1 MTSIDVTPYSK
12 INPKIYAYTFPK
24 KEAPLHEGYIKVGET
39 TRNVEK
45 RITEQTGS
53 SGFNPRLLFK
63 RKAQK
68 IDGTWFND
76 TDLHNYFELN
86 NIERGNFNDT
96 AKEWFYFNDTPE
108 LAEELTD
115 KYINLDY
122 DEVQIAESKSDYI
135 LRGEQNDA
143 VEKTLSYYKN
153 NNEPREFL
161 WNAKPRFGKTLTTY
175 DFIRKINAQNILIV
189 TNRPAIANSWYDD
202 FVKFISWQEKDMK
215 FVSNTDALNNKALKK
230 EKFDDLTGNNQ
241 EKVYSQI
248 SFISLQDLKGAQFA
262 GGPHDKLKWVAQLDW
277 DLLVIDEA
285 HEGVDT
291 EKTNKAFE
299 KIDRDF
305 TLHLSGTPFK
315 AIADNKFNNNQIYNW
330 SYADEQDAKIQ
341 HQNNLDTNPYEE
353 LPTLNLFTYQMS
365 NLIIDEIEKGRNFGD
380 DNYDYVFDL
389 NEFFSTN
396 KNGDFVYENDIKDF
410 LDNLASGRFP
420 FAETEYRQELDH
432 TFWLLSR
439 VASAKAL
446 KKLLNTH
453 PMFKDYKV
461 ILAAGNEKDQL
472 TVEEQLE
479 NEAYDMKRNESS
491 YNRVKN
497 AIDEYDRTITLSVG
511 QLTTGVTIPEWT
523 GVFMLSN
530 IQSPVLYFQAAF
542 RAQNPNSETN
552 KAGELYRKENA
563 YIFDFAPERT
573 LSLFDELANNLSNH
587 NANSTSDRKENIR
600 ELLNFFPV
608 IAEDSDGEMHEID
621 ATEVLTIP
629 KQIKSREVVK
639 RGFMSNLLFNNIA
652 GIFSAP
658 AAVQNILNKI
668 PPEENKRH
676 GERRNI
682 EVTDP
687 LLNEKNEVDVP
698 DSLVVNKT
706 DSLFG
711 NSLYKDQV
719 SIEDYQS
726 DKIINNILNN
736 AKDGFENIRDE
747 YNLTRKAQRK
757 IYDDF
762 KEDITEKVTQ
772 YVSDLEEEHNEA
784 QKDYD
789 SIEAPSDL
797 DKEQLNKKKEE
808 AVEAFNED
816 ISNDV
821 RKQTENVV
829 ENEMANIE
837 EDKKKTTEDDVRD
850 HLRGFSRT
858 IPAFLMAYGN
868 ENTSLQNFEKNID
881 ADTFLELTSITIDE
895 FKKLR
900 DGFIYTDESGSEKE
914 FNGLF
919 NEIVFN
925 ASIDEFFDKKN
936 ELDNYFDDDIEEDI
950 FDYIPPQKTN
960 QIFTPKNAVKK
971 MVDTLEKRSPGIFTN
986 KHYKFIDLY
995 TKSGLFLTEIIKRL
1009 FENLKNEIPD
1019 DKKRIKWII
1028 ENQIYG
1034 VAPTNIIYN
1043 IVKNYVLGNIE
1054 YITAHNIKEYDLTEN
1069 AETRTLTEKINELYG
1084 GADLK
1089 FDVVIGNPPYQ
1100 EEDGGAQASA
1110 RPIYNHFIEA
1120 TKELNPKYMSY
1131 IIPTRW
1137 YVGGKGLNSFRKNML
1152 NDTRLVELHDFLTP
1166 QDIFPNTNIRGG
1178 VCYFLW
1184 DKNYNYENETR
1195 VVSYENGKIIN
1206 DTNRPMKIEGLNI
1219 FIRDGKAPSI
1229 IKKIHDSKFES
1240 LRSYVSPRKPFGLE
1254 STFVNSDNYKTDTL
1268 GLKDP
1273 IICYG
1278 RRMEKGF
1285 VERDIISKRKDWIDK
1300 WKVFTPRANNV
1311 GTELNDDNLN
1321 TFIGEPKTISTESYI
1336 AIGTN
1341 LDLNKEKAN
1350 NLSIYLT
1357 TKFARYLHSLAKASQ
1372 DATSKTYEFIPLQD
1386 FTKNSDIDWS
1396 ASVKEIDRQLYDKYD
1411 FTQEE
1416 ITHINNKIKEM

>member
-1 MTSIDVTPYSK
+1 MKQIDVIPYNR
-12 INPKIYAYTFPK
+12 IQPKIYAYTFPK
-24 KEAPLHEGYIKVGET
+24 KEAPLHDGYIKVGET
-39 TRNVEK
+39 TRDIEK
-45 RITEQTGS
+45 RITEQTGPG
-53 SGFNPRLLFK
+53 GFNPRLLFK
-63 RKAQK
+63 RKARK
-68 IDGTWFND
+68 IDGTWFSD
-76 TDLHNYFELN
+76 HDLHNYFELN
-86 NIERGNFNDT
+86 NIERGDFNDS
-96 AKEWFYFNDTPE
+96 AREWFYFNDTPE
-108 LAEELTD
+108 LAEQLTD

-122 DEVQIAESKSDYI
+122 DEIQISKAKSDYI
-135 LRGEQNDA
+135 LREEQNNA
-143 VEKTLSYYKN
+143 VEKTLSYYKSN
-153 NNEPREFL
+153 KEPKEFL

-202 FVKFISWQEKDMK
+202 FIKFISWQEKDMK
-215 FVSNTDALNNKALKK
+215 FVSNTDALNNKAMDRDV
-230 EKFDDLTGNNQ
+230 FVDLVINNQ
-241 EKVYSQI
+241 EKDYSQI

-262 GGPHDKLKWVAQLDW
+262 GGPYNKLEWVSQLNW

-291 EKTNKAFE
+291 EKTDRAFE
-299 KIDRDF
+299 KIKRDF

-315 AIADNKFNNNQIYNW
+315 AIANNKFNTNQIYNW
-330 SYADEQDAKIQ
+330 SYVDEQDTKIQ
-341 HQNNLDTNPYEE
+341 YQNNPDTNPYEE

-365 NLIIDEIEKGRNFGD
+365 NLIIDEIEQGRDFGE

-396 KNGDFVYENDIKDF
+396 KNGDFIYENDVRHF

-420 FAETEYRQELDH
+420 FAKTEYRQELDH

-439 VASAKAL
+439 VASVKAL
-446 KKLLNTH
+446 KRLLNKH
-453 PMFKDYKV
+453 PVFKDYKI
-461 ILAAGNEKDQL
+461 ILAVGNEKDQL
-472 TVEEQLE
+472 TVDEQLE
-479 NEAYDMKRNESS
+479 EQAYDMKRNESS
-491 YNRVKN
+491 YSRVKR
-497 AIDEYDRTITLSVG
+497 AIDKYDRTITLSVG

-552 KAGELYRKENA
+552 QEGELYRKENA

-573 LSLFDELANNLSNH
+573 LTLFDELANNLSNQS
-587 NANSTSDRKENIR
+587 ASTTSDRKKNIR

-608 IAEDSDGEMHEID
+608 IAEDSDGQMREID
-621 ATEVLTIP
+621 ATKVLTIP
-629 KQIKSREVVK
+629 KQIKATEVVN

-658 AAVQNILNKI
+658 AAVQDILNKI

-676 GERRNI
+676 GDRKNI
-682 EVTDP
+682 NVTNP
-687 LLNEKNEVDVP
+687 LLNEENEVDVP
-698 DSLVVNKT
+698 DNLVINET
-706 DSLFG
+706 DSIFG
-711 NSLYKDQV
+711 DSLYKDQV
-719 SIEDYQS
+719 PKEDYQS
-726 DKIINNILNN
+726 DKIVNDILNN

-747 YNLTRKAQRK
+747 YNLTKKAQRK
-757 IYDDF
+757 IHDDF
-762 KEDITEKVTQ
+762 KEEITNKVTQ
-772 YVSDLEEEHNEA
+772 YVSDLKHEQDKA
-784 QKDYD
+784 QEKYD
-789 SIEAPSDL
+789 SIDIPSES
-797 DKEQLNKKKEE
+797 DKDQLNKKKQE
-808 AVEAFNED
+808 AVKSFNEQLT
-816 ISNDV
+816 NDV
-821 RKQTENVV
+821 RQQTKNVI
-829 ENEMANIE
+829 ENEIVNVE

-868 ENTSLQNFEKNID
+868 KKTTLQNFEQNID
-881 ADTFLELTSITIDE
+881 ENTFLKLTSITIDE

-900 DGFIYTDESGSEKE
+900 DGFDYTDENGSQKH
-914 FNGLF
+914 FKGLF
-919 NEIVFN
+919 NEVVFN
-925 ASIDEFFDKKN
+925 ASIDEFFDKKS
-936 ELDNYFDDDIEEDI
+936 ELDNYFDDGIEEDI

-960 QIFTPKNAVKK
+960 QIFTPKDAVKK
-971 MVDTLEKRSPGIFTN
+971 MVDTLEKRNPRIFTN

-1009 FENLKNEIPD
+1009 FEKLKNEIPD

-1054 YITAHNIKEYDLTEN
+1054 YTTTHNIKEYDLTEN
-1069 AETRTLTEKINELYG
+1069 AETRTLSEKLTELYRG
-1084 GADLK
+1084 DDLK

-1120 TKELNPKYMSY
+1120 TKELNPEYMSY

-1137 YVGGKGLNSFRKNML
+1137 YVGGKGLNSFRENML
-1152 NDTRLVELHDFLTP
+1152 NDRHLVELHDFLTP

-1184 DKNYNYENETR
+1184 DKDYNYEDETR

-1206 DTNRPMKIEGLNI
+1206 DVNRPMKIDGIDI
-1219 FIRDGKAPSI
+1219 FVRDGRAPKIINKIRD
-1229 IKKIHDSKFES
+1229 DEFES
-1240 LRSYVSPRKPFGLE
+1240 LKSYVSPLRPFGFRGY
-1254 STFVNSDNYKTDTL
+1254 FVDDERFNTSPEN
-1268 GLKDP
+1268 LKDP
-1273 IICYG
+1273 VICYG

-1285 VERDIISKRKDWIDK
+1285 IEREIISKRSQWIDK
-1300 WKVFTPRANNV
+1300 WKIITPRANNI

-1321 TFIGEPKTISTESYI
+1321 THIGKPNTICTESYI
-1336 AIGTN
+1336 VIGA
-1341 LDLNKEKAN
+1341 DLNLNEQSTN
-1350 NLSIYLT
+1350 NLSKYLS
-1357 TKFARYLHSLAKASQ
+1357 TKFTRYLHSLAKGSQ
-1372 DATSKTYEFIPLQD
+1372 DATSKTYNFIPVQD
-1386 FTKNSDIDWS
+1386 FTKDSDVDWD
-1396 ASVKEIDRQLYDKYD
+1396 ASIKGINDQLFEKYNL
-1411 FTQEE
+1411 TQEE
-1416 ITHINNKIKEM
+1416 INHIDNKIKEM